1 MQAEL
6 QAREERLEAM
16 GRLLEQSRGA
26 GEEASSQLQDASQER
41 WELQLQARLKSEQAE
56 AYEARLRYLQDEVGT
71 KQERLRRVTQEAEHA
86 QAMLRK
92 QQATMAEGE
101 QALQRMRT
109 VELPSLRDELRREAS
124 RAASSRSW
132 F

>member
-1 MQAEL
+1 
-6 QAREERLEAM
+6 M
-16 GRLLEQSRGA
+16 GPCPSRPLDAQIPRSLA

-86 QAMLRK
+86 QAMLR
-92 QQATMAEGE
+92 
-101 QALQRMRT
+101 
-109 VELPSLRDELRREAS
+109 DECAY
-124 RAASSRSW
+124 RSYVACA
-132 F
+132 